1 MSPSYHHA
9 AITGT
14 IITEINITEKFRAF
28 SELTLLINGNDH
40 VPDISVYKRKK
51 LKYHANEDVLK
62 MEKMPLIAIEVL
74 SPGQNKI
81 KFMGKVKF
89 YLQAGI
95 QSVWIAQPLA
105 HTISVFSKNGAKLY
119 RDGLIE
125 DISGVKIELG
135 AIFED

>member
-1 MSPSYHHA
+1 MSPSYYHS

-28 SELTLLINGNDH
+28 SELTLLIDGNDH
-40 VPDISVYKRKK
+40 IPDISVYKRQK

-62 MEKMPLIAIEVL
+62 MEEMLLIAIVVL
-74 SPGQNKI
+74 SPSQNMNDLMAKA
-81 KFMGKVKF
+81 KL

-95 QSVWIAQPLA
+95 QSVWIAQPFA
-105 HTISVFSKNGAKLY
+105 HTISVFTKNGVKLY
-119 RDGLIE
+119 HDGMIDDL
-125 DISGVKIELG
+125 SGVKVALA